1 MRIKPNIDDKRLT
14 RKIFG
19 FNELLKRTKLD
30 VIEEKPLS
38 LFLNDQEIV
47 TMMTINDHP
56 KFLALGYLLNQNMI
70 NSRTKIEKVEYYEDL
85 MTVVVRTKKPV
96 DYQKK
101 LRKKTLTSGCAQ
113 GTLFGDIMESFKKI
127 KFRDIPKLK
136 MAWIYELSKKINLMP
151 SLYLKA
157 GAIHGCVLC
166 EKNKPL
172 VYMEDVGRHNAI
184 DKIAGFMFVK
194 KVKPG
199 NKIFY
204 TTGRLTSEMV
214 IKAVKMKIPIV
225 ISRSGFTAWGVELAR
240 KANLTLIGRAKGK
253 RFIILSGE
261 KDFMNFKDQIFGIVL
276 CGGLSRRMGSDKSQ
290 KKIGNLKLI
299 DIVIEKAISQVGRL
313 ALNAENL
320 KSEKFNLELV
330 PDCQVGNLGPLIG
343 ILSGLLWTKKNNFE
357 WLMVFPV
364 DSPFFPNNIVESFVD
379 GLKDQKIIM
388 AKSNNKL
395 HPVFSMWNVDLI
407 SELEFAIE
415 NDQRKIDVLTKKKTY
430 QTSKF

>member
-1 MRIKPNIDDKRLT
+1 
-14 RKIFG
+14 
-19 FNELLKRTKLD
+19 
-30 VIEEKPLS
+30 
-38 LFLNDQEIV
+38 
-47 TMMTINDHP
+47 
-56 KFLALGYLLNQNMI
+56 
-70 NSRTKIEKVEYYEDL
+70 
-85 MTVVVRTKKPV
+85 
-96 DYQKK
+96 
-101 LRKKTLTSGCAQ
+101 
-113 GTLFGDIMESFKKI
+113 
-127 KFRDIPKLK
+127 
-136 MAWIYELSKKINLMP
+136 
-151 SLYLKA
+151 
-157 GAIHGCVLC
+157 
-166 EKNKPL
+166 
-172 VYMEDVGRHNAI
+172 
-184 DKIAGFMFVK
+184 
-194 KVKPG
+194 
-199 NKIFY
+199 
-204 TTGRLTSEMV
+204 
-214 IKAVKMKIPIV
+214 
-225 ISRSGFTAWGVELAR
+225 
-240 KANLTLIGRAKGK
+240 
-253 RFIILSGE
+253 
-261 KDFMNFKDQIFGIVL
+261 MNFKDQIFGIVL

-415 NDQRKIDVLTKKKTY
+415 NDQRKIDILTKKIPTRLVNFNNIGYDPFFNINNLDDLNRAEQIYKEFFEN
-430 QTSKF
+430 KGRI